1 MNFLIISDIVDIK
14 TKKITHFSLDK
25 GLNLGIGIKNNGYSV
40 DYVVDSENYFEDGI
54 TYLNYK
60 ELTEEKINSYTYI
73 IIVREAIIHDILEQ
87 FTELKKVFFNKN
99 RNSKI
104 IIKSDSS
111 VWINNKDFRKYISI
125 NEKINASKNSICKWI
140 NNNIDIICVQNK
152 ELYEL
157 SLEQGVY
164 KNKILI
170 SNMAVP
176 NKIIDYDNLINPYL
190 EDYSYCTN
198 KNNLFAGL
206 ALYPLY
212 YEKNPDKIEELK
224 NKKRK
229 KIIYIGRIKT
239 DSGKIIYL
247 IKDIINKLGDDY
259 ELHIFPGSFCIY
271 NHENN
276 LIEKYSA
283 NNSNH
288 LEILRN
294 KIFPESKNVFIH
306 CPFNHSDIYRY
317 LWYADIGIDFSSS
330 RPFNIQST
338 AGNAKLLEYCML
350 GLPVVSESNVNNSWL
365 VTNANNGIL
374 LNNIGNVDDYV
385 NSIKQLDQ
393 IIINREKASKIT
405 IQNENWDIRAKN
417 MINDLQKMFK
427 V

>member
-1 MNFLIISDIVDIK
+1 MNFLIISDIIDIK

-54 TYLNYK
+54 NYVNYK
-60 ELTEEKINSYTYI
+60 ELDENKINSYTYI
-73 IIVREAIIHDILEQ
+73 IIVREAIIHIVLEQ
-87 FTELKKVFFNKN
+87 FTELKKVFFNTN

-104 IIKSDSS
+104 IIKSDSTI
-111 VWINNKDFRKYISI
+111 WINNKDFRNYISK
-125 NEKINASKNSICKWI
+125 NKKINASQNSICKWI
-140 NNNIDIICVQNK
+140 NNNIDVICVQNK

-157 SLEQGVY
+157 ALEQGVY
-164 KNKILI
+164 KNKLLI
-170 SNMAVP
+170 SNMAVS

-190 EDYSYCTN
+190 EDNYCTN

-212 YEKNPDKIEELK
+212 YEENPDKIEELK
-224 NKKRK
+224 NIKRK

-247 IKDIINKLGDDY
+247 IKDIIDKLGDEY

-294 KIFPESKNVFIH
+294 KIFSESKNVFIH
-306 CPFNHSDIYRY
+306 SPFNHSDIAKY
-317 LWYADIGIDFSSS
+317 LWYADIGLDFSSS
-330 RPFNIQST
+330 RPYNIKST

-350 GLPVVSESNVNNSWL
+350 GLPVISESNVNNSWL

-374 LNNIGNVDDYV
+374 INNIGSSDDYV
-385 NSIKQLDQ
+385 NCIKEIEKISIDRK
-393 IIINREKASKIT
+393 KASKIT
-405 IQNENWDIRAKN
+405 IENENWDIRAKN
-417 MINDLQKMFK
+417 MIDDLQGCK
-427 V
+427 